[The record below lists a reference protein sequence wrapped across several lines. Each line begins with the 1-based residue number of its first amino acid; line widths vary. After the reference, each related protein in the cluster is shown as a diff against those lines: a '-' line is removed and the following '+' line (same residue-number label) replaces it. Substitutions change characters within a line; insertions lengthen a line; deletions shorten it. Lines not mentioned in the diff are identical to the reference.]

1 MTEFEDKAIL
11 PKVKEYIKEQKSKT
25 SVFGIVQDL
34 HKHGIHVSVQ
44 RVVKLIES
52 TPELIKML
60 SEVA

>member
-1 MTEFEDKAIL
+1 MSEFEDKAIL
-11 PKVKEYIKEQKSKT
+11 PKVKEYINEQKSKT
-25 SVFGIVQDL
+25 SVFGIVHDL